1 MQSKPLSHPPPPPPE
16 VTNYL
21 LELNKVRKQLFPLWR
36 EILSLKISIFESLRR
51 GKLREFEMRH
61 NKLASMCVDLRQ
73 KVIYVTDLVDKND
86 PGASQRIATIMMDW
100 WDQLKIHEDT
110 LSRTI
115 SDVTDT
121 LRSKTAEA
129 DFKRTLFISVSA
141 ILIAVVSIIVNVFA

>member
-1 MQSKPLSHPPPPPPE
+1 
-16 VTNYL
+16 
-21 LELNKVRKQLFPLWR
+21 
-36 EILSLKISIFESLRR
+36 
-51 GKLREFEMRH
+51 MRH